1 MNIKEDYAIRI
12 NTVKKHIEAN
22 ISNKL
27 PLEDLAVISNF
38 SPFHFQR
45 IFKEIVGETPK
56 QYIKR
61 RRLEAAAHDI
71 TLDSVDS
78 MLEVAFNSGFS
89 SLAAFSKAFKQYY
102 GISPDKFRLS
112 TEKEKIDILN
122 LTTNHQASP
131 FFNPDLF
138 LGDESKEATLSIQVE
153 KLPRIKLVY
162 YEITLTDLNR
172 IKESYHKIQAWAS
185 ARDLVNSNSK
195 LIGLLKD
202 YPLFTPLEKCR
213 FLTGISVI
221 APPELS
227 GTVNYLDIPANTYA
241 SFKSKGD
248 INSLIQSITYFANHW
263 LPNSGYKMEHQPGLF
278 FPYGNPA
285 IIHPHDIYY
294 QVYLTLSPK

>member
-22 ISNKL
+22 IGKKL
-27 PLEDLAVISNF
+27 PLEELAVISNF

-45 IFKEIVGETPK
+45 IFKEMVGETPK

-61 RRLEAAAHDI
+61 IRLEAAAHDI
-71 TLDSVDS
+71 TLEAFDS
-78 MLEVAFNSGFS
+78 MLEVAFRSGFS
-89 SLAAFSKAFKQYY
+89 SLASFSKAFKQYY
-102 GISPDKFRLS
+102 GISPDKFNHS
-112 TEKEKIDILN
+112 SEKEKIDILH

-138 LGDESKEATLSIQVE
+138 LGEHPEKAISIQVE
-153 KLPRIKLVY
+153 KLPSIKLVY
-162 YEITLTDLNR
+162 YGLNLKDANI
-172 IKESYHKIQAWAS
+172 IKEGYQKIQTWAK
-185 ARDLVNSNSK
+185 ARELVTPQSK
-195 LIGLLKD
+195 VIGLLKD

-213 FLTGISVI
+213 FMTGISV
-221 APPELS
+221 AASPKLTD
-227 GTVNYLDIPANTYA
+227 TVNYLDIPACTYA

-248 INSLIQSITYFANHW
+248 IKSLIKSITHFGNHW
-263 LPNSGYKMEHQPGLF
+263 LPESGYKLEHRPALF